1 MQYKVLI
8 KLYVPEVEES
18 YEAYI
23 PINKTIYTVSKL
35 LADLIRTHS
44 KEITDNRSIKLYN
57 RYTGMQYDFT
67 KIVRDTDIR
76 NGSQLVAI
84 LEEMPQEE
92 DVAQLAK

>member
-23 PINKTIYTVSKL
+23 PINKTVYTVSKL
-35 LADLIRTHS
+35 LADLIRSHS
-44 KEITDNRSIKLYN
+44 REITENKTIKLYN
-57 RYTGMQYDFT
+57 RYTGIQYDFT
-67 KIVRDTDIR
+67 KIIRDTDIR

-84 LEEMPQEE
+84 LEDAVQDEN
-92 DVAQLAK
+92 VA

>member
-23 PINKTIYTVSKL
+23 PINKTIYTVNKTL
-35 LADLIRTHS
+35 
-44 KEITDNRSIKLYN
+44 KLYN
-57 RYTGMQYDFT
+57 RYTGMLYDYT

-84 LEEMPQEE
+84 LEDAPQDEN
-92 DVAQLAK
+92 VA

>member
-35 LADLIRTHS
+35 LADLIRSHS
-44 KEITDNRSIKLYN
+44 REIAENKTIKLYN
-57 RYTGMQYDFT
+57 RYTGMRYDFT
-67 KIVRDTDIR
+67 KIVRETDIR

-84 LEEMPQEE
+84 LEDARADEN
-92 DVAQLAK
+92 AA

>member
-23 PINKTIYTVSKL
+23 PINKTIYTVNKL
-35 LADLIRTHS
+35 LADLVRTHS
-44 KEITDNRSIKLYN
+44 REITENKTLKLYN
-57 RYTGMQYDFT
+57 RYTGMLYDYT

-84 LEEMPQEE
+84 LE
-92 DVAQLAK
+92 DAQQDENAA